1 MSHITQAKRVV
12 VKVGTS
18 TLTYETGRLNLRRV
32 EELCKVLCG
41 LQNEG
46 REVVLVTSGAVGVGM
61 GKLGLHKH
69 PEEIEQRQAIA
80 AVGQCELMFMY
91 DKFFGEY
98 NHTVAQVLL
107 TKDVVQDAVTKR
119 NVENTFQ
126 TLLQRG
132 IIPVVN
138 ENDSVATDEL
148 AGKNFGDNDTL
159 SATVATLTEADLL
172 VILTDID
179 GLYSSDPRKD
189 PKAQRIPYVYGIT
202 DEIRAL
208 AGGAGSDRG
217 TGGMVTKV
225 TAACI
230 ANDAGIPCVV
240 MSGANPRDLY
250 DLFDGVVLGTT
261 FLPLGA
267 EN

>member
-12 VKVGTS
+12 IKVGTS
-18 TLTYETGRLNLRRV
+18 TLTYETGRLNLRRM

-46 REVVLVTSGAVGVGM
+46 REVILVTSGAVGVGM
-61 GKLGLHKH
+61 GKLGLHTH
-69 PEEIEQRQAIA
+69 PEEIEQRQAVA

-107 TKDVVQDAVTKR
+107 TKDVVQDTVTKR
-119 NVENTFQ
+119 NAENTFL
-126 TLLQRG
+126 TLLQLG

-159 SATVATLTEADLL
+159 SATVAVLTQADLL

-179 GLYSSDPRKD
+179 GLYDGDPHQNPDAK
-189 PKAQRIPYVYGIT
+189 RIPCVHSIT
-202 DEIRAL
+202 EEVRAL
-208 AGGAGSDRG
+208 AGGAGSERG
-217 TGGMVTKV
+217 TGGMATKV
-225 TAACI
+225 TAADI
-230 ANDAGIPCVV
+230 STQAKIPCVV

-250 DLFDGVVLGTT
+250 DLFDGVVVGTA
-261 FLPLGA
+261 FLPA
-267 EN
+267 ENEK

>member
-12 VKVGTS
+12 IKVGTS
-18 TLTYETGRLNLRRV
+18 TLTYETGRLNLRRM

-61 GKLGLHKH
+61 GKLGLHVH
-69 PEEIEQRQAIA
+69 PEEIEQRQAVA

-107 TKDVVQDAVTKR
+107 TKDVVQSGITRKNA
-119 NVENTFQ
+119 ENTFK
-126 TLLQRG
+126 TLLQTG

-148 AGKNFGDNDTL
+148 EGKNFGDNDTL
-159 SATVATLTEADLL
+159 SASVAVLSEADLL

-179 GLYSSDPRKD
+179 GLYTGDPRKD
-189 PKAQRIPYVYGIT
+189 PNAKRIPFVKGIT
-202 DEIRAL
+202 EEIRAL

-217 TGGMVTKV
+217 TGGMATKI
-225 TAACI
+225 TAAEL
-230 ANDAGIPCVV
+230 ANKENIPCVI

-250 DLFDGVVLGTT
+250 DLFDGSPVGTV
-261 FLPLGA
+261 FAPKI
-267 EN
+267 